1 MPKLNKFKW
10 KFKSVAKLTE
20 TSLKAY
26 KICKHNWSGCSK
38 TNQMLMQMAQIHKEK
53 KLFMIKKKNS
63 CLKHLLKI
71 MTKLTLKRRKLL
83 YQSKK

>member
-1 MPKLNKFKW
+1 
-10 KFKSVAKLTE
+10 
-20 TSLKAY
+20 
-26 KICKHNWSGCSK
+26 
-38 TNQMLMQMAQIHKEK
+38 MLMQMVQIQIQLNKEK

-63 CLKHLLKI
+63 FLKHLLKI